1 MFKESGHVNGFTCVI
16 NYNVCTMALYDWI
29 NPCICTLGKLI
40 LCVFFLCRYLY
51 FKWIL
56 KSILKIYGLYIVV
69 LKHDKHDI

>member
-40 LCVFFLCRYLY
+40 LCVFFYVGIY
-51 FKWIL
+51 IL
-56 KSILKIYGLYIVV
+56 NEFERVFLRSMDYIL
-69 LKHDKHDI
+69 